1 MRRPRPQIRSKFAN
15 IPGITSLPR
24 DPPPTIVP
32 RPPRRQDAEDPSVQV
47 DGTRLHGLETRVAV
61 AEKSTRALLVEVVRL
76 QNDLSTAMKTV
87 DEEKAARR
95 DAENRMRATADTMTQ
110 VGARLQREE
119 QKRRTDD
126 ETAKTLIAT
135 AQDAEAAALAA
146 RQEAVKRVEEQA
158 TRYQFSVRVDRLHAL
173 ADLWGRMAPFDM
185 LKLHNYGFNFDQRN
199 IVTY

>member
-1 MRRPRPQIRSKFAN
+1 MRRSRPQIRSKFAN

-32 RPPRRQDAEDPSVQV
+32 RPPRRPDAEDPAVQIAVIAPPDPVRV
-47 DGTRLHGLETRVAV
+47 DGTRLHGLESRVAV

-76 QNDLSTAMKTV
+76 QNELSAAMKTV

-110 VGARLQREE
+110 VGARLQRED
-119 QKRRTDD
+119 QRRRTDD

-135 AQDAEAAALAA
+135 AQDVEAAALAA

-158 TRYQFSVRVDRLHAL
+158 TRYQ
-173 ADLWGRMAPFDM
+173 
-185 LKLHNYGFNFDQRN
+185 
-199 IVTY
+199 